1 MKQSDQEEPFFI
13 TEEIEAEM
21 IAAGHVFEPPP
32 IVCTGRLR
40 DVLERMAD
48 DELALQP
55 GEIADQERERRR
67 ARALTFGELAELR
80 QDMAEASAWMRAELA
95 RRRAEKGQP

>member
-1 MKQSDQEEPFFI
+1 MTQSDQEEPFFI

-21 IAAGHVFEPPP
+21 IAAGYVFEPPP

-40 DVLERMAD
+40 DVLERMTDA
-48 DELALQP
+48 ELALQP

-67 ARALTFGELAELR
+67 VRALTPEERAALR
-80 QDMAEASAWMRAELA
+80 QDMAESSAWMRAELA
-95 RRRAEKGQP
+95 RRRK